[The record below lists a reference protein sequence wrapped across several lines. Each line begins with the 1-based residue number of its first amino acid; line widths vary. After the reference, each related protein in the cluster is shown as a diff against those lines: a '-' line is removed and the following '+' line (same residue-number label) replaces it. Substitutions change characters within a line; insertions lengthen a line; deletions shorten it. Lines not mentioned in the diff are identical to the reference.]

1 MKCPKRLYWP
11 ALILVLLAATW
22 PMSVPLV
29 SARPA
34 AQMTPAPPVF
44 AEAIGQANLR
54 AGPGVEYALVG
65 EIVSG
70 TRYPVLARHAYVP
83 WLQLEVPGVPVAWVY
98 ADLVTLSGPLT
109 QIPSVTDFPS
119 TADAPVSP
127 TPTLTLAVPPGT
139 ATLAL
144 SPTPSPTASG
154 PLAITLGEANIR
166 FGPDLSYPVMAQVPE
181 GTSLRI
187 LERHALVPWLRVA
200 LPASPTGS
208 GWLFREIVEVSGDL
222 NSVPLTEATVFTYP
236 TLTPTPQT
244 VIVRNAP
251 WGGAS
256 SPPGRLADTLGLAM
270 HEYLLGQGFAPTGD
284 RIASVFVLDLRTGD
298 TFTLNDGVAYSGMS
312 LTKIPILVTY
322 FLYHSGP
329 LSRDEAFWVA
339 DTMMCSEN
347 LTTNELLAQ
356 IGSGDPLRGAQR
368 VTAAMQ
374 TLGLGSTFILRPYTV
389 LPDEP
394 VVEVGTIRTA
404 ADQNRA
410 RPDPTNQIVP
420 AELGWLLASVYQ
432 CAQGQG
438 GLLLQHFPTAITPQE
453 CRQILTAMD
462 ANAIGVF
469 LEAGV
474 PRTAQVIHKHG
485 WIGDTHGDAGIVFG
499 PESAYIFV
507 AVLYQEDWLEFEQSA
522 PVIGELSR
530 LAWNAFNP
538 SAPVEALNEGI
549 VPAECDPRSDPVMA
563 LLLAPSLPALP

>member
-1 MKCPKRLYWP
+1 MKCLKGWP
-11 ALILVLLAATW
+11 WAGLLGALAMWFWLVH
-22 PMSVPLV
+22 VPLA

-34 AQMTPAPPVF
+34 PQVTPVPTVL

-65 EIVSG
+65 EIVKG
-70 TRYPVLARHAYVP
+70 TRYPVLAQHAYVP

-98 ADLVTLSGPLT
+98 ADLVTLSGPLAAL
-109 QIPSVTDFPS
+109 PSVTEFPS
-119 TADAPVSP
+119 TASVSATPTAPLPAPQSTATVTLS
-127 TPTLTLAVPPGT
+127 PTLT
-139 ATLAL
+139 
-144 SPTPSPTASG
+144 PTQPG

-166 FGPDLSYPVMAQVPE
+166 FGPDLSYPVVAQVPE

-200 LPASPTGS
+200 LPESPTGN

-244 VIVRNAP
+244 IVVRGAP
-251 WGGAS
+251 WVSAPAAAGH
-256 SPPGRLADTLGLAM
+256 LADTLGLAM
-270 HEYLLGQGFAPTGD
+270 HEYLLEQGFAPTGD

-329 LSRDEAFWVA
+329 LSQDEAFLVA

-347 LTTNELLAQ
+347 LTTNELLTQ
-356 IGSGDPLRGAQR
+356 IGTGDPLRGAQR
-368 VTAAMQ
+368 VTATMQ
-374 TLGLGSTFILRPYTV
+374 SLGLTSTFILRPYTV

-394 VVEVGTIRTA
+394 VVDVGTIRTA
-404 ADQNRA
+404 ADQGRA

-438 GLLLQHFPTAITPQE
+438 GLLLERFPTAFTPQE

-474 PRTAQVIHKHG
+474 PRTARVIHKHG

-499 PESAYIFV
+499 PDSAYVFV
-507 AVLYQEDWLEFEQSA
+507 AVLYERDWLEFDRSSL
-522 PVIGELSR
+522 VIAELAR
-530 LAWNAFNP
+530 LAWNALNP
-538 SAPVEALNEGI
+538 SAPVETI
-549 VPAECDPRSDPVMA
+549 DPRTVPAECDPRNDPVMS

>member
-1 MKCPKRLYWP
+1 MKCPKQTAPL
-11 ALILVLLAATW
+11 ALIGLLLAALW
-22 PMSVPLV
+22 LIHAPLV

-34 AQMTPAPPVF
+34 AQTTPSPAAF

-54 AGPGVEYALVG
+54 AGPGVEYPLVG

-70 TRYPVLARHAYVP
+70 TRYPVLAQHAYVP
-83 WLQLEVPGVPVAWVY
+83 WLQLAVPGVPVAWVY
-98 ADLVTLSGPLT
+98 ADLVTVSGALADV
-109 QIPSVTDFPS
+109 PSVTDFPPTDSVPVAPTATLPAPQS
-119 TADAPVSP
+119 TATLTLS
-127 TPTLTLAVPPGT
+127 PTLT
-139 ATLAL
+139 
-144 SPTPSPTASG
+144 PTAIG

-166 FGPDLSYPVMAQVPE
+166 FGPDLSYPVVAQVPA

-187 LERHALVPWLRVA
+187 LERHALVPWLRVE
-200 LPASPTGS
+200 LPQSPTGS

-222 NSVPLTEATVFTYP
+222 SGVPVTEATVFTYP

-244 VIVRNAP
+244 VVVRGAP
-251 WGGAS
+251 WGGAG
-256 SPPGRLADTLGLAM
+256 SPAGRLADTLGLAM
-270 HEYLLGQGFAPTGD
+270 HEFLLEQGFAPTGD

-322 FLYHSGP
+322 FQYHSGP
-329 LSRDEAFWVA
+329 LSRDEAFLVA

-368 VTAAMQ
+368 VTATMQ
-374 TLGLGSTFILRPYTV
+374 TLGFGGTFILRPYTV

-394 VVEVGTIRTA
+394 VVEVGTIRTG
-404 ADQNRA
+404 ADQTRT

-438 GLLLQHFPTAITPQE
+438 GLLLERFPTAFTEQE

-462 ANAIGVF
+462 ANTIGVF

-499 PESAYIFV
+499 PQSAYVFV
-507 AVLYQEDWLEFEQSA
+507 AVLYEEDWLEFDDSA

-530 LAWNAFNP
+530 LAWNALNP